1 MVICYRMKV
10 LQMRQLRIKDNNQ
23 RNKSEFLE
31 IPNLVKTISNK
42 TLEKLEKEGVFVFP
56 ETVHDAEDITR
67 DQMILQSVN
76 DTYRSGNVMG
86 FLGYGEERL
95 VIESRFSTG
104 DNDFLFQYLLE
115 RVLDFPNIVN
125 LETDATH
132 DDRMFSLLLF
142 LFPSYL
148 AAAMRKGV
156 FKTYV
161 RNEYNDGNVKGT
173 INIDRH
179 IRKNIPF
186 VGNIAYSQREYA
198 YDNFLMQLIRHT
210 VEFIKRKPYGHKLLA
225 KVKDEV
231 QQVIEATPDYEAK
244 NLRKVLV
251 ENKKN
256 TVRHAF
262 YHEYRALQRLC
273 ILILQNEKSQVGLG
287 ERKIYGILFDGAWLW
302 EEYINTIVDN
312 TFYHPMNKGGK
323 GAQWLFTVD
332 GSIKG
337 LIYPDYIGKS
347 PVNRIIADAKYKP
360 IDNIG
365 NKDYLQVLAYM
376 FRFDAK
382 KAFYFYPE
390 TEDVEDKVFW
400 LNKGSS
406 YEKNV
411 KAREDVCLIKHGLH
425 IPSGAESYNDFVEA
439 IKKSEAEFKKP
450 FSEIVEMKVFG

>member
-1 MVICYRMKV
+1 MK
-10 LQMRQLRIKDNNQ
+10 QLKIKDNDQ
-23 RNKSEFLE
+23 RKKEEFFE
-31 IPNLVKTISNK
+31 IPGLVKTIADK
-42 TLEKLEKEGVFVFP
+42 TLEELEKEGVFVFP
-56 ETVHDAEDITR
+56 EMVHEAEDVTR

-86 FLGYGEERL
+86 FLGYSEERL

-104 DNDFLFQYLLE
+104 DNDFLLQYLLE
-115 RVLDFPNIVN
+115 RILDFPNIVN

-132 DDRMFSLLLF
+132 DDKMFSLLLALF
-142 LFPSYL
+142 LSYL
-148 AAAMRKGV
+148 VSAMRKGV

-225 KVKDEV
+225 KAKEEV
-231 QQVIEATPDYEAK
+231 QLVVEATPSYEAK
-244 NLRKVLV
+244 DLRRILV

-256 TVRHAF
+256 TVRHAY

-273 ILILQNEKSQVGLG
+273 ILILQNKKTQLGLG
-287 ERKIYGILFDGAWLW
+287 ASKIYGIVFDGAWLW
-302 EEYINTIVDN
+302 EEYVNSLVDEI
-312 TFYHPMNKGGK
+312 FYHPMNKGGK
-323 GAQWLFTVD
+323 GAQWLFA
-332 GSIKG
+332 GGAG
-337 LIYPDYIGKS
+337 LIYPDFIGKN
-347 PVNRIIADAKYKP
+347 PNNRIIADAKYKP
-360 IDNIG
+360 VDNIG

-382 KAFYFYPE
+382 RAFYFYP
-390 TEDVEDKVFW
+390 DVDAIEDKVFW
-400 LNKGSS
+400 LNSGSS

-411 KAREDVCLIKHGLH
+411 QKRDDICLTKHGLH
-425 IPSGAESYNDFVEA
+425 IPKDAASYDEFVA
-439 IKKSEAEFKKP
+439 LIKACEVEFLSE
-450 FSEIVEMKVFG
+450 FSDMTNIEDRGK

>member
-1 MVICYRMKV
+1 MK
-10 LQMRQLRIKDNNQ
+10 QLRIKDNEQ
-23 RNKSEFLE
+23 RNKSEFSE
-31 IPNLVKTISNK
+31 IPGLIKIISDK
-42 TLEKLEKEGVFVFP
+42 TLEELEKEGIFVFP
-56 ETVHDAEDITR
+56 ELVRDAEDITR

-76 DTYRSGNVMG
+76 DTYRSSNVMG

-104 DNDFLFQYLLE
+104 ENDFLFQYLLE
-115 RVLDFPNIVN
+115 RVLDFPNLVN
-125 LETDATH
+125 LETDALH
-132 DDRMFSLLLF
+132 DDKMFSLLMF
-142 LFPSYL
+142 LFPSCL
-148 AAAMRKGV
+148 AAAMRKGA

-186 VGNIAYSQREYA
+186 VGNIAYSQREYS
-198 YDNFLMQLIRHT
+198 YNNSLMQLIRHT

-244 NLRKVLV
+244 NLRKVLL

-262 YHEYRALQRLC
+262 YHEYRSLQRLC
-273 ILILQNEKSQVGLG
+273 ILILQNEKTQVGLG
-287 ERKIYGILFDGAWLW
+287 ARKIYGILFDGAWLW
-302 EEYINTIVDN
+302 EEYMNLLVYN

-332 GSIKG
+332 GNKSG
-337 LIYPDYIGKS
+337 LVYPDFIGKS
-347 PVNRIIADAKYKP
+347 LEKRIIADAKYKP
-360 IDNIG
+360 MDNIG

-390 TEDVEDKVFW
+390 ANEESDKEFW
-400 LNKGSS
+400 LNLGSS

-411 KAREDVCLIKHGLH
+411 QARNDICIIKHGLK
-425 IPSGAESYNDFVEA
+425 IPFEVHDYEEFVEE
-439 IKKSEAEFKKP
+439 IHKSESEFIKGFKQ
-450 FSEIVEMKVFG
+450 EN